1 MLKGK
6 NYKWPEDNK
15 EEIINKRKN
24 IEMEKL
30 EITKLQDAKLLKC

>member
-15 EEIINKRKN
+15 EDEEITNKRKN

-30 EITKLQDAKLLKC
+30 EITEL